1 MFKPE
6 TKCRIL
12 GINYNTGKLAEA
24 ADHVI
29 EERRAL
35 SGAYICFSN
44 VHTTVTAMDDK
55 EYQRVLNEAALV
67 FPDGLPIA
75 RQEQKKGFTEAERIA
90 GPDFMGEIFRRSA
103 KNGISHYFYGAKQ
116 ETLDRLRE
124 NLERNY
130 PGIDIRGMYS
140 PPFRE
145 LSDKEKED
153 DIDRIN
159 RSEADLI
166 WIGLGAPKQEFF
178 MDSVKGKVKGVMLGV
193 GAGFDFH
200 AGTVKRAPVVLQR
213 LGLEWLYRLCQDPGR
228 LMKRYLV
235 TNTRFLW
242 STRVLKK

>member
-6 TKCRIL
+6 RKCQVL
-12 GINYNTGKLAEA
+12 GISYNMGKLTEA
-24 ADHVI
+24 VDHVL
-29 EERRAL
+29 EKRKSL

-55 EYQRVLNEAALV
+55 EYRRVLNEAALV

-75 RQEQKKGFTEAERIA
+75 KQERKKGFTEAERIA
-90 GPDFMGEIFRRSA
+90 GPDFMGEVFKRSA
-103 KNGISHYFYGAKQ
+103 KDGISHYFYGAKQ
-116 ETLDRLRE
+116 ETLDRLKE
-124 NLERNY
+124 NLEKNY

-145 LSDKEKED
+145 LTDKEKED

-159 RSEADLI
+159 RSGADLV

-178 MDSVKGKVKGVMLGV
+178 MASVKGRVSGLMLGV

-200 AGTVKRAPVVLQR
+200 AGTVKRAPKLLQR
-213 LGLEWLYRLCQDPGR
+213 LGLEWFYRLIKDPGR

-242 STRVLKK
+242 HTGVLKK